1 MLRNLLY
8 HPATNIF
15 IAVILISTSL
25 EEGWDTFYQDV
36 VAAQTGAHHGVV
48 ILGIIMLIRGLVEAL
63 ESFKRAREEQ
73 R

>member
-25 EEGWDTFYQDV
+25 MEGWDTFYQDV
-36 VAAQTGAHHGVV
+36 VAAHTGVHHGVF
-48 ILGIIMLIRGLVEAL
+48 ILGVIMLMRGLVEAL
-63 ESFKRAREEQ
+63 ESFKRVHEEQ